1 MNTNPPITVEAA
13 GSEDAQAPHRG
24 EVVSPDCPIQFS
36 SEEQQVWN
44 YICDQLRKAGLLHM
58 TAGIAISVIVKKYRR
73 WLTAIED
80 LDNFLEESG
89 GSIMVKTPNGYEQP
103 HQLVHYVDKQ
113 EKELLR
119 WLPSCC
125 LTIPTF
131 AKVKALEKGAEQGD
145 LFLDE
150 IRSFMQGRPG

>member
-1 MNTNPPITVEAA
+1 MTNPPMTVAPA
-13 GSEDAQAPHRG
+13 GSEDAQASAG
-24 EVVSPDCPIQFS
+24 TVVESPDCPIQFS
-36 SEEQQVWN
+36 PEEQQVWD

-58 TAGIAISVIVKKYRR
+58 TAGLAISVIVKKYRR

-80 LDNFLEESG
+80 LDRVIDENN

-103 HQLVHYVDKQ
+103 HQAVHYVDKQ

-125 LTIPTF
+125 LTIPAF

-150 IRSFMQGRPG
+150 IRSFMQGRPS

>member
-1 MNTNPPITVEAA
+1 MNSIPPITVESA
-13 GSEDAQAPHRG
+13 GSEDAQAPAQAV
-24 EVVSPDCPIQFS
+24 VVSPASPIAFTDD
-36 SEEQQVWN
+36 EQRVWD
-44 YICDQLRKAGLLHM
+44 YICEQLRNAGLLHL

-73 WLTAIED
+73 WLSAVEA
-80 LDNFLEESG
+80 LDAYMDEHN
-89 GSIMVKTPNGYEQP
+89 GSFQVTTPNGYTQP

-131 AKVKALEKGAEQGD
+131 AKVKALEKGGEQGD

-150 IRSFMQGRPG
+150 IRSFMQGRPS

>member
-1 MNTNPPITVEAA
+1 MTTNPPITVQPA
-13 GSEDAQAPHRG
+13 GSEAAQAPAKA

-36 SEEQQVWN
+36 PDEQQVWD

-73 WLTAIED
+73 WLTAIEA
-80 LDNFLEESG
+80 LDDYMDEND
-89 GSIMVKTPNGYEQP
+89 GSFTVKTPNGYEQP

-113 EKELLR
+113 EKELLK

-131 AKVKALEKGAEQGD
+131 AKVKALENGQEQGD

-150 IRSFMQGRPG
+150 IRSFMQGRPS

>member
-1 MNTNPPITVEAA
+1 MSTNPPIQVVSS
-13 GSEDAQAPHRG
+13 GSEDALAPSKA
-24 EVVSPDCPIQFS
+24 EVASPDCPIAFS
-36 SEEQQVWN
+36 PEEQQVWD

-80 LDNFLEESG
+80 LDKFLDESG

-150 IRSFMQGRPG
+150 IRSFMQGRPS

>member
-1 MNTNPPITVEAA
+1 MITNPPMTVEAA
-13 GSEDAQAPHRG
+13 GSEDAQAPAKV
-24 EVVSPDCPIQFS
+24 EVVSPDCPIAFS
-36 SEEQQVWN
+36 QDEQQVWD
-44 YICDQLRKAGLLHM
+44 YICAQLRKAGLLHL

-73 WLTAIED
+73 WLSAIEA
-80 LDNFLEESG
+80 LDEYMDANN
-89 GSIMVKTPNGYEQP
+89 GSFQVKTPNGYEQP

-131 AKVKALEKGAEQGD
+131 AKVKALEKEGGQGD

-150 IRSFMQGRPG
+150 IRSFMQGRPS

>member
-1 MNTNPPITVEAA
+1 MTTNVPMTVDPS
-13 GSEDAQAPHRG
+13 GSEHAHAAATA

-36 SEEQQVWN
+36 PEELQVWD
-44 YICDQLRKAGLLHM
+44 YICSQLRKAGLLHM

-73 WLTAIED
+73 WLTAVEA
-80 LDNFLEESG
+80 LDEFMAENGGNFQ
-89 GSIMVKTPNGYEQP
+89 VKTPNGYEQP

-150 IRSFMQGRPG
+150 IRSFMQGRPS

>member
-1 MNTNPPITVEAA
+1 MITNPPMTVEAA
-13 GSEDAQAPHRG
+13 GSEDAQASAKV
-24 EVVSPDCPIQFS
+24 EVVSPDCPIAFS
-36 SEEQQVWN
+36 QDEQQVWD
-44 YICDQLRKAGLLHM
+44 YICAQLRKAGLLHL

-73 WLTAIED
+73 WLSAIEA
-80 LDNFLEESG
+80 LDEYMDANN
-89 GSIMVKTPNGYEQP
+89 GSFQVKTPNGYEQP

-131 AKVKALEKGAEQGD
+131 AKVKALEKEGGQGD

-150 IRSFMQGRPG
+150 IRSFMQGRPS

>member
-1 MNTNPPITVEAA
+1 MNTNPPITVAPA
-13 GSEDAQAPHRG
+13 GSEAAQAPAKA
-24 EVVSPDCPIQFS
+24 EVVSPDCPIKFS
-36 SEEQQVWN
+36 EPEQQVWD
-44 YICDQLRKAGLLHM
+44 YICDQLRKANLLHL

-73 WLTAIED
+73 WLTAIEA
-80 LDNFLEESG
+80 LDEYMDENG
-89 GSIMVKTPNGYEQP
+89 GSFQVKTPNGYQQP

-113 EKELLR
+113 EKELLK

-131 AKVKALEKGAEQGD
+131 AKVKALENGQEQGD

-150 IRSFMQGRPG
+150 IRSFMQGRPS

>member
-1 MNTNPPITVEAA
+1 MSTNPPMTVRPD
-13 GSEDAQAPHRG
+13 GSEDAKASAG
-24 EVVSPDCPIQFS
+24 IEVVSPDCPISFTP
-36 SEEQQVWN
+36 EEQQVWD

-58 TAGIAISVIVKKYRR
+58 TAGLAISVIVKKYRR
-73 WLTAIED
+73 WLTALEALDQAIEE
-80 LDNFLEESG
+80 NG
-89 GSIMVKTPNGYEQP
+89 GTIMVKTPNGYSQP
-103 HQLVHYVDKQ
+103 HQAVHYVDKQ

-150 IRSFMQGRPG
+150 IRSFMQGRPS

>member
-1 MNTNPPITVEAA
+1 MTNDLPIQVVPK
-13 GSEDAQAPHRG
+13 GSEAAQAPPKV
-24 EVVSPDCPIQFS
+24 EVISPDSPIQFTD
-36 SEEQQVWN
+36 EEQQVWD
-44 YICDQLRKAGLLHM
+44 YICDQLRKAGLLHL

-73 WLTAIED
+73 WLTAIEA
-80 LDNFLEESG
+80 LDDYMADNN
-89 GSIMVKTPNGYEQP
+89 GSFTVKTPNGYEQP

-131 AKVKALEKGAEQGD
+131 AKVKALEAGQEQGD

-150 IRSFMQGRPG
+150 IRSFMQGRPS

>member
-1 MNTNPPITVEAA
+1 MTTNPPIEVRPE
-13 GSEDAQAPHRG
+13 GSEAAQAPAKS
-24 EVVSPDCPIQFS
+24 EIQSPDCPIAFNP
-36 SEEQQVWN
+36 EERQVWD

-58 TAGIAISVIVKKYRR
+58 TAGLAISVIVKKYRR

-80 LDNFLEESG
+80 LDKFLEESG
-89 GSIMVKTPNGYEQP
+89 GSIMVRTPNGYEQP

-150 IRSFMQGRPG
+150 IRSFMQGRPS

>member
-1 MNTNPPITVEAA
+1 MNSNPPITVAPA
-13 GSEDAQAPHRG
+13 GSEAAQAPAKA
-24 EVVSPDCPIQFS
+24 EVVSPDCPIKFS
-36 SEEQQVWN
+36 EPEQQVWD
-44 YICDQLRKAGLLHM
+44 YICDQLRKANLLHL

-73 WLTAIED
+73 WLTAIEA
-80 LDNFLEESG
+80 LDEYMDANG
-89 GSIMVKTPNGYEQP
+89 GSFQVKTPNGYQQP

-113 EKELLR
+113 EKELLK

-131 AKVKALEKGAEQGD
+131 AKVKALENGQEQGD

-150 IRSFMQGRPG
+150 IRSFMQGRPS

>member
-1 MNTNPPITVEAA
+1 MSDLPIEVQAA
-13 GSEDAQAPHRG
+13 GSEHAVAATSN
-24 EVVSPDCPIQFS
+24 EVQSPDCPIDFS
-36 SEEQQVWN
+36 PDELRVWD

-58 TAGIAISVIVKKYRR
+58 TAGLAISVIVKKYRR
-73 WLTAIED
+73 WLTAIEL
-80 LDNFLEESG
+80 LDKYLEENDG
-89 GSIMVKTPNGYEQP
+89 NFQVKTPNGYEQP
-103 HQLVHYVDKQ
+103 HQLVHYVDRQ
-113 EKELLR
+113 ERELLR

-150 IRSFMQGRPG
+150 IRSFMQGRPS

>member
-1 MNTNPPITVEAA
+1 MW
-13 GSEDAQAPHRG
+13 D
-24 EVVSPDCPIQFS
+24 
-36 SEEQQVWN
+36 

-73 WLTAIED
+73 WLSAIEA
-80 LDNFLEESG
+80 LDEFMSENDGRFQ
-89 GSIMVKTPNGYEQP
+89 VKTPNGYEQP

-150 IRSFMQGRPG
+150 IRSFMQGRPS

>member
-1 MNTNPPITVEAA
+1 MNTSPPITVESA
-13 GSEDAQAPHRG
+13 GSEAAQAPAKA
-24 EVVSPDCPIQFS
+24 EVVSPDCPIKFS
-36 SEEQQVWN
+36 EPEQQVWD
-44 YICDQLRKAGLLHM
+44 YICDQLRKANLLHL

-73 WLTAIED
+73 WLTAIEA
-80 LDNFLEESG
+80 LDEYMDENN
-89 GSIMVKTPNGYEQP
+89 GSFTVKTPNGYEQP

-113 EKELLR
+113 EKELLK

-131 AKVKALEKGAEQGD
+131 AKVKALENGQEQGD

-150 IRSFMQGRPG
+150 IRSFMQGRPS